1 LAFGIYTILRMGQ
14 GEDSSVF
21 RFISW
26 NEFYY
31 DMLAKGEVRNPIFR
45 YGHLPLTAI

>member
-1 LAFGIYTILRMGQ
+1 MLRMGQ
-14 GEDSSVF
+14 GEDSNAF

-31 DMLAKGEVRNPIFR
+31 DMLAKGEVIGNFVLLCEVVSCAHV
-45 YGHLPLTAI
+45 Y